1 MKVDLSNM
9 APAIATKDTCMKYL
23 KQYQSYKQHTK
34 NFLESATRT
43 SIRDSIEAVEV
54 FIRQPN
60 IVSMG
65 HLVKTLTNS
74 GTWIS
79 HSTLRHL
86 HAHIDFFNRRN
97 NFIEDEGFQEIIEA
111 VAKSDRHIFSKYDE
125 AAIFEAVYLELDYS
139 HKTAGHTS
147 RISIPKIDSTLVL
160 ISGVFNEM
168 FSTPAFE
175 RGAQHLFKTK
185 GIKYIAANVN
195 GAKSSKYNSKLLAE
209 QLKRYSEENPNE
221 KLWLLCFSKGGLDT
235 LHFLKNE
242 KEWAEKH
249 VEGVSTIAS
258 PILGSDHLKKK
269 IFKMINSIHFFE
281 NTKLYKYIDNKKD
294 IMMKEFQQSLSSDY
308 QSNWFQRNHKELPK
322 LHFYS
327 AVGLESEWYES
338 HIWMVL
344 TKLIF
349 QSSENNDGVVDT
361 KNSQYPDYFKGI
373 NLGIL
378 RGHHLIGTRSSFYNQ
393 EALLETHLVMLNF
406 LEKSAKL

>member
-1 MKVDLSNM
+1 M
-9 APAIATKDTCMKYL
+9 APAAAAKETCMKYL
-23 KQYQSYKQHTK
+23 KQYKSYKQHTK

-43 SIRDSIEAVEV
+43 SIRDSIEAVEI
-54 FIRQPN
+54 FIREPN
-60 IVSMG
+60 LTTMG

-97 NFIEDEGFQEIIEA
+97 NFLNDEGFQEIINSVVDNDA
-111 VAKSDRHIFSKYDE
+111 SILSKYDE
-125 AAIFEAVYLELDYS
+125 ASIFEALYLELDYA
-139 HKTAGHTS
+139 HKNSEYQTNLK
-147 RISIPKIDSTLVL
+147 IPKIDSTLVL
-160 ISGVFNEM
+160 ISGVFNEI

-175 RGAQHLFKTK
+175 RGARHLFKTK

-195 GAKSSKYNSKLLAE
+195 GSKSSKHNSKLLAE
-209 QLKRYSEENPNE
+209 QLKRYKAENPNE

-242 KEWAEKH
+242 REWAEEN
-249 VEGVSTIAS
+249 VIGVSTIAS

-281 NTKLYKYIDNKKD
+281 NTKLYQFFDQKID
-294 IMMKEFQQSLSSDY
+294 IMMKEFQKSLSSDY
-308 QSNWFQRNHKELPK
+308 QSNWFQRNHDKLPSLK
-322 LHFYS
+322 FYS
-327 AVGLESEWYES
+327 AIGLESEWYES

-349 QSSENNDGVVDT
+349 QSAESNDGVVDT
-361 KNSQYPDYFKGI
+361 KNSQFPDYFKGL

-378 RGHHLIGTRSSFYNQ
+378 KGHHLIGTRSSFYNQ
-393 EALLETHLVMLNF
+393 EALLETHLVMLDF
-406 LEKSAKL
+406 LEKSKQI

>member
-9 APAIATKDTCMKYL
+9 APAVATKDTCMKYL

-54 FIRQPN
+54 FIRTPN
-60 IVSMG
+60 ITSMG

-86 HAHIDFFNRRN
+86 HAHIDLFNRRN
-97 NFIEDEGFQEIIEA
+97 NFIEDEGFQEIIDA
-111 VAKSDRHIFSKYDE
+111 VAKSDSSIFSKYDE
-125 AAIFEAVYLELDYS
+125 AAIFEAIYLELDYS
-139 HKTAGHTS
+139 HKTEEHIS
-147 RISIPKIDSTLVL
+147 RIAIPKIDSTLVL

-195 GAKSSKYNSKLLAE
+195 GSKSSKYNSKLLSE
-209 QLKRYSEENPNE
+209 QLKRYAQENPTE

-235 LHFLKNE
+235 LHFLKKE
-242 KEWAEKH
+242 KVWAEKH
-249 VEGVSTIAS
+249 IEGVSTIAS

-281 NTKLYKYIDNKKD
+281 NTKLYQYVDKKKD

-322 LHFYS
+322 LNFYS
-327 AVGLESEWYES
+327 AIGLESEWYES

-361 KNSQYPDYFKGI
+361 KNSQYPKYFKGI

-378 RGHHLIGTRSSFYNQ
+378 KGHHLIGTRSSFYNQ

-406 LEKSAKL
+406 LEKSSKL